1 MTLKERSTLVKRQT
15 VWLSAMM
22 VFSLML
28 IGYYTLGTA
37 PATPGG
43 NSVSINGGSSG
54 TPQTSVSAG
63 SSGTKVTTSP
73 AASTPV
79 KSQTVPVSSNSASDW
94 FVSMQMNLENSQS
107 KLIQTL
113 QSTIG
118 DPRASNTVVS
128 QAYSELNALQSQQAA
143 EGKVHEQLVGAG
155 YPDSVVIYN
164 PHGRIHVYVQASKLT
179 ALQAVSI
186 INTVSQTTG
195 VQSNLITVSA
205 HA

>member
-1 MTLKERSTLVKRQT
+1 
-15 VWLSAMM
+15 
-22 VFSLML
+22 
-28 IGYYTLGTA
+28 
-37 PATPGG
+37 
-43 NSVSINGGSSG
+43 
-54 TPQTSVSAG
+54 
-63 SSGTKVTTSP
+63 
-73 AASTPV
+73 
-79 KSQTVPVSSNSASDW
+79 
-94 FVSMQMNLENSQS
+94 MNLENSQS

-128 QAYSELNALQSQQAA
+128 QAYSELNAIQSQQLA
-143 EGKVHEQLVGAG
+143 EGKVHEQLLGAG

-179 ALQAVSI
+179 PLQAVSI

-195 VQSNLITVSA
+195 VQSNLITVTA